1 MIFFY
6 LNKNRDPFNQREKNN
21 FKIYRYFVR
30 SKIFKYL
37 GSGSIKVKHLILIH
51 IKWHGSA
58 PLDFMITCSAN
69 QVRKYYVDVLPS
81 QKLRFESRHSA
92 KYCTLSIKPVTE
104 YGTLGTKRVA
114 SIIFLFFYIF

>member
-81 QKLRFESRHSA
+81 QKLRFESRD
-92 KYCTLSIKPVTE
+92 KSIKPGTE